1 MRIKFLDNFQLLFD
15 RGENVPHLSS
25 AHYRRSPVLQGGLET
40 PCTVTICFPASM
52 KADMLIGK
60 YKEIVESLDIQPKY
74 KVTVCCFVE
83 KNDYDKGVIREKNS
97 KIEQNKTNDTRNF
110 LKITGK
116 LKNGEN

>member
-60 YKEIVESLDIQPKY
+60 YKEIVESLYIQPKN
-74 KVTVCCFVE
+74 KVTARCFVE
-83 KNDYDKGVIREKNS
+83 KSDYDKGVLKELEKKTVKSS
-97 KIEQNKTNDTRNF
+97 KIKQMIEETF
-110 LKITGK
+110 
-116 LKNGEN
+116 